1 MKKEHSTIDKAQS
14 EFKNAQIFVSKKA
27 VKRLKAVMSS
37 EGKSDHFLR
46 MSVDSGGCSGMNYKM
61 DFDNKKESFDKI
73 FESDKQHPLQS
84 S

>member
-37 EGKSDHFLR
+37 EGKAI
-46 MSVDSGGCSGMNYKM
+46 
-61 DFDNKKESFDKI
+61 I
-73 FESDKQHPLQS
+73 FYECQLIVVAVLA
-84 S
+84 